1 MRNSGNEADS
11 FSSYQV
17 SAVGSRAVEYRTFTD
32 SCGVIPD
39 DFEDFIRIF
48 PGGELQGNICYEVVS
63 SDINSLV
70 LFGDR
75 RTFDISDFNVDTL
88 WFWRLR

>member
-1 MRNSGNEADS
+1 MPGRRIEAENRFNDPPAAGNKFVLIGISVRNSGNEADS

-48 PGGELQGNICYEVVS
+48 P
-63 SDINSLV
+63 
-70 LFGDR
+70 
-75 RTFDISDFNVDTL
+75 
-88 WFWRLR
+88 WW